1 MWCSFSDYGVRNLRL
16 QNVLAAVEGLPT
28 LSVSKYGRNLVHGRR
43 PAPAQ
48 AFLQATFC
56 AGGRAG
62 GHAGLSAVVVVFT
75 ASDVGDPLSG
85 KHKFSTFWFSTSFVD
100 VGYIGVGG
108 RA

>member
-1 MWCSFSDYGVRNLRL
+1 MWCSFSDYGVKNLRL
-16 QNVLAAVEGLPT
+16 PNVLVGVEGLPA
-28 LSVSKYGRNLVHGRR
+28 LSVSKYGRNLIHGRC

-56 AGGRAG
+56 AGG
-62 GHAGLSAVVVVFT
+62 HARLSTAVVVFV
-75 ASDVGDPLSG
+75 ASDIGDHLSD

-108 RA
+108 HA